1 LENDLIILAI
11 AFFGASV
18 LQAATGVGFGV
29 IAGPVLLMVLNSTT
43 AIQISILQSFLI
55 GAVLVPG
62 LRSQVQPIPL
72 KKFALGSVAGIPL
85 GCLVYLTVEID
96 ILKLLAGL
104 AVLCTLLFVLRS
116 NGRKNGRGQGAGG
129 MAAEAGER
137 LEDGGAASFS
147 GSGLSMGALFMG
159 LISGAMNGSIAMPGP
174 VPAAWMSGVGYS
186 KDAVRATILAML
198 LFSYPAAF
206 GLQWALSGLTAQTIW
221 LAAGLAPATLA
232 GILVGRLLVRHF
244 TEDSFRWFLVLILL
258 ATVAGLFYDSL
269 SSLI

>member
-1 LENDLIILAI
+1 LENDLIILTI

-29 IAGPVLLMVLNSTT
+29 IAGPVLLMVLNSTA

-137 LEDGGAASFS
+137 LEDGGAASF
-147 GSGLSMGALFMG
+147 
-159 LISGAMNGSIAMPGP
+159 SGAMNGSIAMPGP